1 MKETPYS
8 DRTPVSL
15 EENLKK
21 ALTELLILSLLA
33 ERERYIGELTPEIE
47 ARSGGAIHIEFPYS
61 AIYRISRA
69 GYITECKKR
78 IAPDGRLRQYYRIT
92 EAGNVYLRELEQV
105 YSRFI
110 SGVFRVLQK
119 EDESDGSCG

>member
-1 MKETPYS
+1 MKEPLYS

-21 ALTELLILSLLA
+21 ALTEFLILALLA

-78 IAPDGRLRQYYRIT
+78 IAPDGRLRQYYCIT
-92 EAGNVYLRELEQV
+92 EAGSAYLGELEQI
-105 YSRFI
+105 YHRFI

-119 EDESDGSCG
+119 EAESDESCS